1 MDHVVNN
8 LFLLEHSNMKNPYVS
23 RPLERRTKTSHEN
36 SLRTIY
42 FKNDGQ
48 NESIRLQS
56 KIGDS
61 CIQQRMWFTFP
72 WSMIFNIKETK

>member
-36 SLRTIY
+36 SLKRYTSRMTVKMKAYGFNRKLVILVY
-42 FKNDGQ
+42 
-48 NESIRLQS
+48 S
-56 KIGDS
+56 KECDS
-61 CIQQRMWFTFP
+61 LSPDRWFL
-72 WSMIFNIKETK
+72 I